1 MSSSAAGL
9 VPIPPATVA
18 LMDRVKRQML
28 VGDFELTSPWFSNQ
42 WQLIQDGNQL
52 AQIERL
58 GRVYVSIVTLPDESR
73 WALAPHG
80 QGVVRVVDANGDEFA
95 RITRR
100 SWAGRRWDLTS
111 MIYHYELV
119 SEPRPRAWNIS
130 IGGSPVAAFRGS
142 LVSYNNVRGRSM
154 VAVPMSAVLLS
165 WHVIA
170 RPWEAAAEPRGLVPV
185 REPDGERRRMG
196 PQPYPEATP

>member
-1 MSSSAAGL
+1 
-9 VPIPPATVA
+9 
-18 LMDRVKRQML
+18 MDRVKSQML

-42 WQLIQDGNQL
+42 WQLTQHGSEL

-58 GRVYVSIVTLPDESR
+58 GRVYVSVVTLPDGSR

-80 QGVVRVVDANGDEFA
+80 QGVVRVVDADGGEFA

-100 SWAGRRWDLTS
+100 SWAGRRWELTS
-111 MIYHYELV
+111 MMYNYDLI
-119 SEPRPRAWNIS
+119 SDRRPRAWTIA
-130 IGGSPVAAFRGS
+130 IGGSPVAEFRGS
-142 LVSYNNVRGRSM
+142 LVSYNQVRGNSL
-154 VAVPMSAVLLS
+154 VSVPMSAVLLA

-185 REPDGERRRMG
+185 QQPSAEPSPRG
-196 PQPYPEATP
+196 PQPFPEATA

>member
-9 VPIPPATVA
+9 MPIPPATVA

-42 WQLIQDGNQL
+42 WQLVQDGNQL

-100 SWAGRRWDLTS
+100 SWAIRCRSTS
-111 MIYHYELV
+111 QV
-119 SEPRPRAWNIS
+119 
-130 IGGSPVAAFRGS
+130 
-142 LVSYNNVRGRSM
+142 
-154 VAVPMSAVLLS
+154 
-165 WHVIA
+165 
-170 RPWEAAAEPRGLVPV
+170 
-185 REPDGERRRMG
+185 
-196 PQPYPEATP
+196 T

>member
-1 MSSSAAGL
+1 
-9 VPIPPATVA
+9 
-18 LMDRVKRQML
+18 MDRVKRQML

-42 WQLIQDGNQL
+42 WELLQNGNQL

-58 GRVYVSIVTLPDESR
+58 GRVYVSMVTLPDGSR

-95 RITRR
+95 RVTRR
-100 SWAGRRWDLTS
+100 SWIGRRWDLTS
-111 MIYHYELV
+111 QIYSYELI
-119 SEPRPRAWNIS
+119 SNRRPRAWTIA
-130 IGGSPVAAFRGS
+130 IGGAPVAEFHGS
-142 LVSYNNVRGRSM
+142 LVSYNHVHGSSL
-154 VAVPMSAVLLS
+154 VAVPMSAVLLA

-185 REPDGERRRMG
+185 PEPSTDRPSLGQD
-196 PQPYPEATP
+196 PFPEATP

>member
-1 MSSSAAGL
+1 
-9 VPIPPATVA
+9 
-18 LMDRVKRQML
+18 MDRVKRQML

-42 WQLIQDGNQL
+42 WQLVQHGNQL

-58 GRVYVSIVTLPDESR
+58 GRVYVSVVTLPDGSR

-80 QGVVRVVDANGDEFA
+80 QGVVRVVDTNGDEFA
-95 RITRR
+95 RVTRR

-119 SEPRPRAWNIS
+119 SDRRPRAWTIS
-130 IGGSPVAAFRGS
+130 IGGSPVATFRGS
-142 LVSYNNVRGRSM
+142 LVSYNNVRGSSM
-154 VAVPMSAVLLS
+154 VAVPMSTVLLA

-185 REPDGERRRMG
+185 QKPTGERRTMG
-196 PQPYPEATP
+196 PQAYPEATP